1 MPLHRPMTDAPLNV
15 GVDTGLLDGDSL
27 RQEQMFVHN
36 NFKMPT
42 RPPNGF
48 DVIVPGKTPRRVTMD
63 LLATFKEVEVDL
75 VLECAGNGRA
85 LMAPV
90 PDGTQWSLDAA
101 SPISVV
107 GFHLADV
114 LGRLPESVKSVVFT
128 GADAGEVPIEGKQHY
143 QFSISRDL
151 ALSKLPILATHIGG
165 QPLTLDHGA
174 PVRLILPGHYAMK
187 SVKWLTRIEALS
199 YRFQGYFVRKF
210 RFFRDTHEADSTPV
224 GAMAVR
230 SVISAPLETTSVSSG
245 LVDVKGSA
253 WTGTGE
259 VTRVEVSADDGRTWE
274 DAELVR
280 HSTGGRHAPVHW
292 AAALD
297 LEPGPVVIVSRATDS
312 SGATQP
318 LESRW
323 NSNGYANNVVQRV
336 KVDVH

>member
-1 MPLHRPMTDAPLNV
+1 MPLHRPITDAPLNI
-15 GVDTGLLDGDSL
+15 GAESGLLDGDSL
-27 RQEQMFVHN
+27 RQGQMYVRN

-42 RPPNGF
+42 RRPSGF
-48 DVIVPGKTPRRVTMD
+48 DVIVPGKAPRRVTMD
-63 LLATFKEVEVDL
+63 LLATFREVEVDL

-85 LMAPV
+85 HMEPV
-90 PDGTQWSLDAA
+90 PDGIQWSLDAA

-107 GFHLADV
+107 GFHLVDV
-114 LGRLPESVKSVVFT
+114 LGDLPERVKSVVFT
-128 GADAGEVPIEGKQHY
+128 GADAGEVPIEGKLNY
-143 QFSISRDL
+143 QFSIGRDL

-165 QPLTLDHGA
+165 EPLTPEHGA
-174 PVRLILPGHYAMK
+174 PVRLIVPGHYAMK
-187 SVKWLTRIEALS
+187 SVKWLTRIEALP
-199 YRFQGYFVRKF
+199 YRFQGYFVRKY
-210 RFFRDTHEADSTPV
+210 RFFRDTYEADSTPV

-230 SVISAPLETTSVSSG
+230 SVISSPLEMATVASG

-259 VTRVEVSADDGRTWE
+259 VTRVEVSADDGLTWE

-280 HSTGGRHAPVHW
+280 QSTGGRYAPVHW
-292 AAALD
+292 AAALE
-297 LEPGPVVIVSRATDS
+297 LEPGPAILVSRATDS

-336 KVDVH
+336 KVDVS